1 MVTFSCAQTELRK
14 ARERELAILDEK
26 STSSVMA
33 ETYAR
38 KTLKEARTGGGRRD
52 DTRDHGFCRSWK
64 VHVREKK
71 RIQQR
76 FLSFKHRELDI
87 SPELDYFEYTFVRAT
102 RLTKQ

>member
-71 RIQQR
+71 KDTAEV
-76 FLSFKHRELDI
+76 SELQTSGARHI
-87 SPELDYFEYTFVRAT
+87 T
-102 RLTKQ
+102 RT